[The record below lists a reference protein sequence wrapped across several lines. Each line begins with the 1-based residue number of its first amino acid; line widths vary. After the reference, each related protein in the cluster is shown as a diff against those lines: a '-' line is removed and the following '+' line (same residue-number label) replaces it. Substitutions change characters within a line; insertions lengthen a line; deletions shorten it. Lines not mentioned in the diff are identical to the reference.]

1 MMPATSTLRRQKMC
15 SPQRWI
21 LRAVMLAR
29 IITVQV
35 TLTPWVIML
44 TVCYEGTMRI
54 DVAAFVLKVN
64 LAC

>member
-1 MMPATSTLRRQKMC
+1 MQSM
-15 SPQRWI
+15 
-21 LRAVMLAR
+21 RAYL
-29 IITVQV
+29 IPLGI
-35 TLTPWVIML
+35 IML

>member
-1 MMPATSTLRRQKMC
+1 MQS
-15 SPQRWI
+15 I
-21 LRAVMLAR
+21 AR
-29 IITVQV
+29 VPLGIIM
-35 TLTPWVIML
+35 I

>member
-1 MMPATSTLRRQKMC
+1 MMPATSTLRRQKMSLC

-21 LRAVMLAR
+21 KRAVHAR
-29 IITVQV
+29 VPLGI
-35 TLTPWVIML
+35 IML